1 MFNIK
6 RNILIFSVIGIVLL
20 LSAFSFS
27 HTFPRSY
34 HHTFTKTTDLS
45 KENVEGLL
53 LNADFNSENITKR
66 YGKKT
71 KQSRNVTGYDYF
83 ELKKGIEIAV
93 NEKGGITRFIIT
105 DSHLKTVKEIGIG
118 NKKEDVKKSYG
129 KNHYFRSEQGADIIG
144 YVDRKGDISIEFWLV
159 DDKVKFYKLDTKS
172 MK

>member
-1 MFNIK
+1 MK
-6 RNILIFSVIGIVLL
+6 RNMIIFFIIGVFLL
-20 LSAFSFS
+20 LSAFSFN

-45 KENVEGLL
+45 KENIEGLF
-53 LNADFNSENITKR
+53 LNDDFNSEEITKK

-71 KQSRNVTGYDYF
+71 EQSRNVTGYDYF

-93 NEKGGITRFIIT
+93 NEKGKITRFIIT
-105 DSHLKTVKEIGIG
+105 DNNLETVKGIKIGD
-118 NKKEDVKKSYG
+118 NKEDVIQAYG

-144 YVDRKGDISIEFWLV
+144 FVDKERSTSIEFWLFH
-159 DDKVKFYKLDTKS
+159 DKVEFYKLDIKS

>member
-1 MFNIK
+1 MK
-6 RNILIFSVIGIVLL
+6 RNIIIFSVIVMALL
-20 LSAFSFS
+20 LSAFSFN

-45 KENVEGLL
+45 KENIEGLL
-53 LNADFNSENITKR
+53 LKDDFNSEEITKN

-71 KQSRNVTGYDYF
+71 EQSRNVTGYDYF

-93 NEKGGITRFIIT
+93 NKQGTITRFII
-105 DSHLKTVKEIGIG
+105 DSNLETVKGIKIGD
-118 NKKEDVKKSYG
+118 NKEAVIKAYG

-144 YVDRKGDISIEFWLV
+144 YVDKERDISIEFWLFN
-159 DDKVKFYKLDTKS
+159 DKVEFYKLDIKS